1 MTGESGETSGRPDA
15 ADPIGAGG
23 QLPPRPERVRVTA
36 AGLGGP
42 ARPAFDLRSPAPAGR
57 ATEPSAVYVRSL
69 IRSQLRLGISAAI
82 GFVVATVA
90 FVLVLA
96 LVPDLSAAVVF
107 GVPASWLLLG
117 FGLYPLALTVAVL
130 YVRAAARNEARY
142 RALTVDE

>member
-1 MTGESGETSGRPDA
+1 VTDEARETGVPDVPGETDGTRPA
-15 ADPIGAGG
+15 
-23 QLPPRPERVRVTA
+23 RPERVRVTA
-36 AGLGGP
+36 AGLGAP
-42 ARPAFDLRSPAPAGR
+42 ARPAFDLRAPAPGER
-57 ATEPSAVYVRSL
+57 ATEPAAVYVRSL
-69 IRSQLRLGISAAI
+69 IRSQLRLGIVAAV
-82 GFVVATVA
+82 GFVAATVV